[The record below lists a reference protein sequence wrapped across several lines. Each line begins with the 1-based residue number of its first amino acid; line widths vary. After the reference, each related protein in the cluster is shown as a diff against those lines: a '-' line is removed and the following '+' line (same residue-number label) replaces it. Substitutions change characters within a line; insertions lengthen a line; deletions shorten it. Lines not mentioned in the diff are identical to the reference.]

1 MQAREILAQ
10 ARDAMNARRVFG
22 EPIDR
27 DGVTVIPVMR
37 LMGGAG
43 GGGGEENA
51 SLGGA
56 ATEVVAGAAGE
67 IGGEAAAAA
76 VAAGGEAPGGG
87 LQGAAASFGV
97 GFGVKAS
104 PAGVYVIKG
113 DDVRWLPAVEPERL
127 ALIGGVVGVISLLV
141 LRSIV
146 RAALKR

>member
-27 DGVTVIPVMR
+27 DGVTIVPVMR
-37 LMGGAG
+37 LLGGAG

-51 SLGGA
+51 SLGGG
-56 ATEVVAGAAGE
+56 AGAAADAGADATTD
-67 IGGEAAAAA
+67 AAIEPAA
-76 VAAGGEAPGGG
+76 G

-127 ALIGGVVGVISLLV
+127 ALIGGTIVVIALLIA
-141 LRSIV
+141 RSIA

>member
-27 DGVTVIPVMR
+27 DGVTIVPVMR
-37 LMGGAG
+37 LLGGAV

-56 ATEVVAGAAGE
+56 AGGADTS
-67 IGGEAAAAA
+67 
-76 VAAGGEAPGGG
+76 AAGGDDAPSEPAAG

-104 PAGVYVIKG
+104 PAGVYVI
-113 DDVRWLPAVEPERL
+113 
-127 ALIGGVVGVISLLV
+127 
-141 LRSIV
+141 
-146 RAALKR
+146 

>member
-10 ARDAMNARRVFG
+10 ARDTMNARRVFG

-37 LMGGAG
+37 LLGGAG

-51 SLGGA
+51 SLGGGA
-56 ATEVVAGAAGE
+56 PDSEPTAEGEHAT
-67 IGGEAAAAA
+67 
-76 VAAGGEAPGGG
+76 G

-113 DDVRWLPAVEPERL
+113 DDVRWMPAVDPERL
-127 ALIGGVVGVISLLV
+127 VLIGGAIGVFTLLI

>member
-27 DGVTVIPVMR
+27 DGVTIVPVMR
-37 LMGGAG
+37 LLGGAG
-43 GGGGEENA
+43 GGRGEENA

-56 ATEVVAGAAGE
+56 AGAADTS
-67 IGGEAAAAA
+67 
-76 VAAGGEAPGGG
+76 AAGGDDAPSEPAAG

-127 ALIGGVVGVISLLV
+127 AFIAGTIVVIALLIV
-141 LRSIV
+141 RSIA
-146 RAALKR
+146 RTALKR

>member
-10 ARDAMNARRVFG
+10 ARDTMNARRVFG

-51 SLGGA
+51 SLGGDA
-56 ATEVVAGAAGE
+56 SDDSGPIATGE
-67 IGGEAAAAA
+67 PSSG
-76 VAAGGEAPGGG
+76 VH
-87 LQGAAASFGV
+87 GAAASFGV

-127 ALIGGVVGVISLLV
+127 VLIAGAVGVLTLLV
-141 LRSIV
+141 LRSVV

>member
-27 DGVTVIPVMR
+27 DGVTIVPVMR
-37 LMGGAG
+37 L
-43 GGGGEENA
+43 
-51 SLGGA
+51 LGGA
-56 ATEVVAGAAGE
+56 AGVMTD
-67 IGGEAAAAA
+67 A
-76 VAAGGEAPGGG
+76 VADATTDASIEPAAG

-127 ALIGGVVGVISLLV
+127 AFIAGTIVVIALLIV
-141 LRSIV
+141 RSIA
-146 RAALKR
+146 RTALKR

>member
-27 DGVTVIPVMR
+27 DGVTIVPVMR
-37 LMGGAG
+37 LLGGAG

-56 ATEVVAGAAGE
+56 AGVMTD
-67 IGGEAAAAA
+67 A
-76 VAAGGEAPGGG
+76 VADATTDASIEPAAG

-127 ALIGGVVGVISLLV
+127 AFIAGTIVVIALLIV
-141 LRSIV
+141 RSIA
-146 RAALKR
+146 RTALKR